1 MRLRADGRSGVH
13 SRLAIG
19 AIFFV
24 QAACAVFFV
33 SDIVL
38 TLLGT
43 RVEPIPWQVR
53 EYLEIAAALGL
64 ILGLMFGALALNASV
79 RARRTAERKLRIAS
93 GAFLD
98 LVTERFDEWALTP
111 SERDV
116 AMFAL
121 KGMSIAEIAALR
133 ATSEGTVKAQTAAIY
148 RKAGVT
154 SKAQFFS
161 LFIDDLLSDG
171 LQLPPRE
178 APEPAKARTAS

>member
-1 MRLRADGRSGVH
+1 MQN
-13 SRLAIG
+13 RLAIG
-19 AIFFV
+19 AIFFI

-43 RVEPIPWQVR
+43 RVEPIPWQMR

-64 ILGLMFGALALNASV
+64 ILGLMFGAVALNASM
-79 RARRTAERKLRIAS
+79 RARRMAEHTRRAAERKLRLAS

-98 LVTERFDEWALTP
+98 LVTARFDEWALTP
-111 SERDV
+111 AERDV

-121 KGMSIAEIAALR
+121 KGMSIGEIAALR

-171 LQLPPRE
+171 LQVPEHTVPP
-178 APEPAKARTAS
+178 ARRAGPTS

>member
-1 MRLRADGRSGVH
+1 MH

-43 RVEPIPWQVR
+43 RLEPLSWKMR

-64 ILGLMFGALALNASV
+64 VLGLMFGAFALDASI
-79 RARRTAERKLRIAS
+79 RARQTAERKLRIAS
-93 GAFLD
+93 AAFLD
-98 LVTERFDEWALTP
+98 LVAERFDEWALTP
-111 SERDV
+111 AERDV

-121 KGMSIAEIAALR
+121 KGLSIGEIAALR

-148 RKAGVT
+148 RKAGVS

-161 LFIDDLLSDG
+161 LFIDELLGDG
-171 LQLPPRE
+171 LPGQTG
-178 APEPAKARTAS
+178 PASADDRTQRVS